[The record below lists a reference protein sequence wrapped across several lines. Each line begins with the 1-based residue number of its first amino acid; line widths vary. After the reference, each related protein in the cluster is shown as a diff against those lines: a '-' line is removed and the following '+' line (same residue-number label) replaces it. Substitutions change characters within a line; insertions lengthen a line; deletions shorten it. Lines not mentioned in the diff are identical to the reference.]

1 MCKEN
6 KRFIFLTIAIWLG
19 FIGTNLDM
27 LQKMVSEYK
36 GIIFMLFYLYIAL
49 FISSLVE
56 FISEIVRL
64 FKELR

>member
-6 KRFIFLTIAIWLG
+6 KRFIFLTITIWLG

-36 GIIFMLFYLYIAL
+36 GIIFVLFYLYIAL

-56 FISEIVRL
+56 LISEIVRL